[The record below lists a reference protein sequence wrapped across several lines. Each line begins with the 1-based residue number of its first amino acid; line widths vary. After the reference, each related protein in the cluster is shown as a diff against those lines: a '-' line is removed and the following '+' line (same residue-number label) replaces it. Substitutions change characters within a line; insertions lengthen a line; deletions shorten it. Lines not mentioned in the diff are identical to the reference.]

1 MEFNYG
7 RIRIGKWLHGE
18 DGGLNVLQMTWMDGD
33 VVVPE
38 NGVTTNLK
46 RLVRGP
52 VVESAMVRATTQEVA
67 PKGREQR
74 EMKVLAMKVLAKKVL
89 IHKVIAT
96 KVLANKVLIH
106 KFIATK
112 VLANKVLIHKVLS
125 NMVIG
130 KEVGILG

>member
-7 RIRIGKWLHGE
+7 LIQIGKWVHGE
-18 DGGLNVLQMTWMDGD
+18 DGGLNVSHVTWMDGD

-52 VVESAMVRATTQEVA
+52 VVESVMVRATTQEVA

-74 EMKVLAMKVLAKKVL
+74 EMKFLAMKVLANKGL
-89 IHKVIAT
+89 IHKI
-96 KVLANKVLIH
+96 L
-106 KFIATK
+106 ATK
-112 VLANKVLIHKVLS
+112 VLANKVLIHKVLA
-125 NMVIG
+125 NKVLAKMIIG

>member
-1 MEFNYG
+1 
-7 RIRIGKWLHGE
+7 
-18 DGGLNVLQMTWMDGD
+18 MDGD

-46 RLVRGP
+46 GLVRGP

-74 EMKVLAMKVLAKKVL
+74 EMKVLANKGL
-89 IHKVIAT
+89 IHKIIAT
-96 KVLANKVLIH
+96 KILANKVLIH
-106 KFIATK
+106 K

-130 KEVGILG
+130 KEVRILG